1 MITKYTAKLHD
12 SFFQLL
18 VSTTTLTRDNALRVV
33 VQLEVNSLSKGRKIS
48 RSARNDR

>member
-18 VSTTTLTRDNALRVV
+18 TCDNALRVV